1 VRRCAQRA
9 RRCRASGCRGHTV
22 VDLRLWAGRLSG
34 DAVRSDGYLIH
45 TWPWGEVSAK
55 FPNTLRGLSYF
66 CFNEPMAESPDDGG
80 EI

>member
-1 VRRCAQRA
+1 
-9 RRCRASGCRGHTV
+9 
-22 VDLRLWAGRLSG
+22 LWAGRLSG